1 MNYEFLNFL
10 ISFQLLL
17 LVVGVSCAPQRGQQQ
32 QRPGPY
38 GPQAAPARYPNQAPV
53 YRDEM
58 NKNYPR
64 EETPVYREQEK
75 PLEKRQAAYAPAPVE
90 KLPPQP
96 FQYEYGVKD
105 DYSGN
110 AFAKTETQNDLGQV
124 QGSYKVN
131 LPDGRIQTVTYR
143 ADHEGGFVAEVFSLP
158 ENSPKTYF
166 FQVTYEGTPQ
176 YPEPPPGGYGPYK
189 VNETSINP
197 EFEVGQWRNFWY
209 DKQACILNFSGSWCL
224 PWPPS
229 SRFLHQKAVVSSF
242 QTVLSFVNIFDIYS
256 NKPLMIEVR
265 LFLAYLYL

>member
-1 MNYEFLNFL
+1 M

-38 GPQAAPARYPNQAPV
+38 GPQSAPARYANQAPV
-53 YRDEM
+53 YREEM
-58 NKNYPR
+58 AKNYPR

-131 LPDGRIQTVTYR
+131 LPDGRVQTVTYR
-143 ADHEGGFVAEVFSLP
+143 ADHEGGFVAEVFVMP
-158 ENSPKTYF
+158 EN
-166 FQVTYEGTPQ
+166 PQ
-176 YPEPPPGGYGPYK
+176 KNCDYSGY
-189 VNETSINP
+189 I
-197 EFEVGQWRNFWY
+197 
-209 DKQACILNFSGSWCL
+209 
-224 PWPPS
+224 
-229 SRFLHQKAVVSSF
+229 
-242 QTVLSFVNIFDIYS
+242 
-256 NKPLMIEVR
+256 
-265 LFLAYLYL
+265 

>member
-1 MNYEFLNFL
+1 M

-38 GPQAAPARYPNQAPV
+38 GPQSAPARYANQAPV
-53 YRDEM
+53 YREEM
-58 NKNYPR
+58 AKNYPR

-131 LPDGRIQTVTYR
+131 LPDGRVQTVTYR
-143 ADHEGGFVAEVFSLP
+143 ADHEGGFVAEVFVMP
-158 ENSPKTYF
+158 ENPQKKTVII
-166 FQVTYEGTPQ
+166 QVTYEGTPQ

-189 VNETSINP
+189 VNYKIM
-197 EFEVGQWRNFWY
+197 R
-209 DKQACILNFSGSWCL
+209 LNFI
-224 PWPPS
+224 
-229 SRFLHQKAVVSSF
+229 F
-242 QTVLSFVNIFDIYS
+242 QPTIQN
-256 NKPLMIEVR
+256 
-265 LFLAYLYL
+265 